1 MKLMSFL
8 LAGMLT
14 ASSASAQSLGLFEG
28 NSDVGAV
35 AISGGV
41 DYDPETQEF
50 VVRGSGATAGFESD
64 AFHVVWRRLSG
75 DFILRADAKFAGEG
89 EDAEGEDRRRKMG
102 WIVRTGLDSSA
113 AYVSAA
119 VHGNGLTALEYRSEA
134 GATTEEVPASI
145 PAPDVIQLERQ
156 GDRFVLS
163 AARHGDVFGAPV
175 SREVALG
182 EDVYVGLFVSVHGDE
197 RIEEARF
204 RNVRM
209 VVPPGEEHEAY
220 QDYLGSNLEIMN
232 VDTGLR
238 KILYRSDQSL
248 QAPNWTPDGRA
259 LIYNSN
265 GLLYRFDL
273 ETGEPEVI
281 DTDFATD
288 NNNDHVISF
297 DGTQL
302 AISHH
307 ADEHDGQSIIYT
319 VPIAGGTPEKV
330 TQKGP
335 SYLHGWSPDGEFLT
349 YTGLRDGEYDI
360 YVIPAEGG
368 EEIRLT
374 DAEGLDDGS
383 EYSPDGEYIYFNSVR
398 TGSMEIWRM
407 RPDGSDQEQLTADSL
422 NNWFPHVS
430 PDGSRIVFLTYGTDV
445 APDDHPFYKQV
456 YLRMMPVDGG
466 EPEVIAYLY
475 GGQGTINVPSWAPDG
490 RRIAFVS
497 NTDLEIRGAK

>member
-1 MKLMSFL
+1 MKLMPFV
-8 LAGMLT
+8 LAGIFA
-14 ASSASAQSLGLFEG
+14 ASTASAQSLGLFEG

-35 AISGGV
+35 AVPGGV
-41 DYDPETQEF
+41 DYDPETQEY
-50 VVRGSGATAGFESD
+50 VVRGSGTNMRVESD
-64 AFHVVWRRLSG
+64 AFHVMWRRLSG
-75 DFILRADAKFAGEG
+75 DFILRADAEFAGDG
-89 EDAEGEDRRRKMG
+89 ADPHGRMG
-102 WIVRTGLDSSA
+102 WIVRSGLDSSA
-113 AYVSAA
+113 AHVSAA
-119 VHGNGLTALEYRSEA
+119 VHGDGFTALQFRPEA
-134 GATTEEVPASI
+134 GAPTEEVQASI
-145 PAPDVIQLERQ
+145 AAPDVIQLERQ
-156 GDRFVLS
+156 GDTFVLS
-163 AARHGDVFGAPV
+163 VARRADVFGASV
-175 SREVALG
+175 SQEVDLG
-182 EDVYVGLFVSVHGDE
+182 EDVYVGLFVGAHDDE
-197 RIEEARF
+197 QVEEARF

-209 VVPPGEEHEAY
+209 VVPPGEEDESY
-220 QDYLGSNLEIMN
+220 EDYLGSNLEIMD

-248 QAPNWTPDGRA
+248 QAPNWTLDGRA

-273 ETGEPEVI
+273 ETGEPTVI
-281 DTDFATD
+281 DTDFATR

-307 ADEHDGQSIIYT
+307 AEEHDGQSIIYT
-319 VPIAGGTPEKV
+319 VPIEGGTPKKV
-330 TQKGP
+330 TEKGP
-335 SYLHGWSPDGEFLT
+335 SYLHGWSPDGKYLT
-349 YTGLRDGEYDI
+349 YTGLRDGDYDI
-360 YVIPAEGG
+360 YLIPAEGG

-407 RPDGSDQEQLTADSL
+407 RPDGSGQEQLTADSL

-497 NTDLEIRGAK
+497 NTDLEIGGAR